1 MAVDAS
7 ANFALDVQS
16 IAKLKHS
23 ARQSPREGLDQAARQ
38 FEALFLQKML
48 SSMRDAMPKSDLMH
62 SHQSDTYDSLM
73 DQQWAQTLAKR
84 GIGLADMM
92 TRQMQRHGTV
102 EGDSEASV
110 AGIEHATPRALSASD
125 PLPAA
130 VSAETADAGDK
141 PIIDTATAHPPLL
154 NVKGYQAATLVALDG
169 THDARDAASRALL
182 PAHVNDF
189 LDRMGPAARNA
200 ARETGVP
207 QRLILAQAALET
219 GWGRHE
225 VTRADGQPSYNVF
238 NIKATGWQGDTAEV
252 MTHEYANGR
261 ARAQRASF
269 RAYDSYD
276 DAFADYARLLS
287 RSPRYAGVAK
297 APDAASAARE
307 LQASGYATDPA
318 YADKL
323 VAIMAQLPGAA
334 VGAPALVDMN
344 NAGPLFADVAADD
357 TRLAATDM
365 GIDRHIAERA
375 AALHIDTARGLSA
388 PPTQGDAVARLF

>member
-1 MAVDAS
+1 MAIDAS
-7 ANFALDVQS
+7 TNFALDVQS
-16 IAKLKHS
+16 IARLKHS
-23 ARQSPREGLDQAARQ
+23 VRQSPDEGLDQAARQ

-92 TRQMQRHGTV
+92 TRQMRRSAPV
-102 EGDSEASV
+102 EGAVDASV
-110 AGIEHATPRALSASD
+110 AGIAQGTPRALSASD
-125 PLPAA
+125 PLPAVA
-130 VSAETADAGDK
+130 TPEAADA
-141 PIIDTATAHPPLL
+141 DTRPMVDMATPHPPLL
-154 NVKGYQAATLVALDG
+154 NVPPYQPAPMVAIEG
-169 THDARDAASRALL
+169 THGARDAVSRALL

-189 LDRMGPAARNA
+189 LDRMGPAAGNA

-207 QRLILAQAALET
+207 QQLILAQAALET

-225 VTRADGQPSYNVF
+225 VTRADGRPSYNVF

-261 ARAQRASF
+261 SSAQRAAF

-287 RSPRYAGVAK
+287 RSPRYAGVAQ
-297 APDAASAARE
+297 APNAASAARE

-323 VAIMAQLPGAA
+323 VAIMAQLPAA
-334 VGAPALVDMN
+334 APDVPTLVDMN
-344 NAGPLFADVAADD
+344 SAGPLFTEIAADD

-365 GIDRHIAERA
+365 GINRQVA
-375 AALHIDTARGLSA
+375 ARSASLHTDTAHGLSVA
-388 PPTQGDAVARLF
+388 PTQGEALARLF